1 MTTIYNPLQG
11 SHVKAVGAVAKKLVK
26 ACENKEVVLLP
37 EDVQKLKIKYAL
49 TVPPM
54 DKDLLEILYWQ
65 LAKENR
71 LGLFA
76 ENLPAVH
83 SMARLALE
91 AEKQID
97 VMNESTMANYYFI
110 NSRLTII
117 KQIFKNLTDPDT
129 GSVSELRDLLQKKTE
144 KMRLKLFDK
153 GHNPPP
159 IGYKPTIADILAA
172 QNPAAPAAPVK
183 PPVAHVKPP
192 AAPAAPPAPSP
203 EKKAPPALAK
213 PKPVDPNI
221 VAVNVTLKTKTA
233 NKEYLAELKQNIEEL
248 ENKGYNVDKLEKD
261 IAKDDFV
268 KHAVEAHIQALKFK
282 LKTYKKLSEYKWQA
296 GGGCGKCKKGKMGV
310 KQTGGFFGEKQGNEI
325 NLNKVITDMSAEIEK
340 QLAELKASKT
350 AVEDKR
356 NALLSI
362 LYDPDNG
369 IATIHGKSRENVR
382 LTMIKI
388 VYMFFK
394 VPEFFFKGFINFMI
408 TGPAGSGK
416 TKIGGVVS
424 HMMKNLGILATKNVT
439 MATKQN
445 MTAEFMGQ
453 SGPKTRKLLAKSIE
467 GVLFIDEAYTLT
479 PCPGTSNSGNSSYSE
494 EAVGELINFIDKFVG
509 CMVVIVA
516 GYKQKMY
523 DCFLAF
529 NEGMA
534 RRFPRTVDLLNYTS
548 DDLYEMFHSFLA
560 DSVDVDKVLDKK
572 QLGYIKGI
580 IAALNENGVFT
591 NQAGDM
597 LNLSKTVGE
606 DAVLY
611 SGEYNNPMIKLS
623 FKKFCSSKGVA
634 IDF

>member
-1 MTTIYNPLQG
+1 
-11 SHVKAVGAVAKKLVK
+11 
-26 ACENKEVVLLP
+26 
-37 EDVQKLKIKYAL
+37 
-49 TVPPM
+49 
-54 DKDLLEILYWQ
+54 
-65 LAKENR
+65 
-71 LGLFA
+71 
-76 ENLPAVH
+76 
-83 SMARLALE
+83 
-91 AEKQID
+91 
-97 VMNESTMANYYFI
+97 
-110 NSRLTII
+110 
-117 KQIFKNLTDPDT
+117 
-129 GSVSELRDLLQKKTE
+129 
-144 KMRLKLFDK
+144 
-153 GHNPPP
+153 
-159 IGYKPTIADILAA
+159 
-172 QNPAAPAAPVK
+172 
-183 PPVAHVKPP
+183 
-192 AAPAAPPAPSP
+192 
-203 EKKAPPALAK
+203 
-213 PKPVDPNI
+213 
-221 VAVNVTLKTKTA
+221 
-233 NKEYLAELKQNIEEL
+233 
-248 ENKGYNVDKLEKD
+248 
-261 IAKDDFV
+261 
-268 KHAVEAHIQALKFK
+268 
-282 LKTYKKLSEYKWQA
+282 
-296 GGGCGKCKKGKMGV
+296 
-310 KQTGGFFGEKQGNEI
+310 
-325 NLNKVITDMSAEIEK
+325 MSAEIEK
-340 QLAELKASKT
+340 QLAEHKASKT
-350 AVEDKR
+350 AIEDKR

-369 IATIHGKSRENVR
+369 IATLRGKSRENVR
-382 LTMIKI
+382 MNMIKI

-479 PCPGTSNSGNSSYSE
+479 PCPGVGNSGNSSFSE

-534 RRFPRTVDLLNYTS
+534 RRFPRTIDLLNYTG

-580 IAALNENGVFT
+580 IVALNENGIFT

-611 SGEYNNPMIKLS
+611 SGEYNTQMIKLS

>member
-1 MTTIYNPLQG
+1 MDTIYNPLTG
-11 SHVKAVGAVAKKLVK
+11 SHVKINGAVAKKLVK
-26 ACENKEVVLLP
+26 ACANKEVVLLP
-37 EDVQKLKIKYAL
+37 EDVKKLKVKYAL
-49 TVPPM
+49 DVPPM
-54 DKDLLEILYWQ
+54 DFALLQILYQQ
-65 LAKENR
+65 LGKT
-71 LGLFA
+71 LLFA
-76 ENLPAVH
+76 ENSPNIE
-83 SMARLALE
+83 SMVKLALE
-91 AEKQID
+91 GEKLEAEASMK
-97 VMNESTMANYYFI
+97 NYY
-110 NSRLTII
+110 
-117 KQIFKNLTDPDT
+117 NLNLNLGIVNIVIRMHNDLGIADKGTMP
-129 GSVSELRDLLQKKTE
+129 ELLALLQKNAE
-144 KMRLKLFDK
+144 KMRAKLVEMGF
-153 GHNPPP
+153 NPPP
-159 IGYKPTIADILAA
+159 VGHKPSKAIAPAA
-172 QNPAAPAAPVK
+172 PVAHVAPAAPAAPVK
-183 PPVAHVKPP
+183 
-192 AAPAAPPAPSP
+192 
-203 EKKAPPALAK
+203 KAPPALVK
-213 PKPVDPNI
+213 PKPVDLNI
-221 VAVNVTLKTKTA
+221 VAVNVTLKTKAA

-261 IAKDDFV
+261 IAQDDFV
-268 KHAVEAHIQALKFK
+268 QHAVDAHIQALKFK

-296 GGGCGKCKKGKMGV
+296 GGGKAV
-310 KQTGGFFGEKQGNEI
+310 KQTGGFGEQKSNEI

-340 QLAELKASKT
+340 QLAQHKASKT
-350 AVEDKR
+350 AIEDKR

-369 IATIHGKSRENVR
+369 IATLRGKSRENVR
-382 LTMIKI
+382 MNMIKI

-479 PCPGTSNSGNSSYSE
+479 PCPGVGNSGNSSFSE

-534 RRFPRTVDLLNYTS
+534 RRFPRTIDLLNYTG

-560 DSVDVDKVLDKK
+560 DSVDVDKVLDRR

-580 IAALNENGVFT
+580 IVALNENGIFT

-611 SGEYNNPMIKLS
+611 SGEYNNSMIKLS

>member
-1 MTTIYNPLQG
+1 MDTIYNPLTG
-11 SHVKAVGAVAKKLVK
+11 SHVKINGAVAKKLVK
-26 ACENKEVVLLP
+26 ACANKEVVLLP
-37 EDVQKLKIKYAL
+37 EDVKKLKVKYAIDF
-49 TVPPM
+49 PPM
-54 DKDLLEILYWQ
+54 DLALLQILYQQ
-65 LAKENR
+65 LGKT
-71 LGLFA
+71 LLFA
-76 ENLPAVH
+76 GNLPNVETMVKQA
-83 SMARLALE
+83 LEGEKLE
-91 AEKQID
+91 AEASMKNYDDLNLNLRIVSIVIRMHND
-97 VMNESTMANYYFI
+97 LGIADKGTM
-110 NSRLTII
+110 
-117 KQIFKNLTDPDT
+117 P
-129 GSVSELRDLLQKKTE
+129 ELLALLQKKAE
-144 KMRLKLFDK
+144 KMRAKLVEMGF
-153 GHNPPP
+153 NPPP
-159 IGYKPTIADILAA
+159 VGHKPSKAT
-172 QNPAAPAAPVK
+172 APVA
-183 PPVAHVKPP
+183 PVVPVAPV
-192 AAPAAPPAPSP
+192 APV
-203 EKKAPPALAK
+203 KKAPPALVK
-213 PKPVDPNI
+213 PKPVDLNV
-221 VAVNVTLKTKTA
+221 VAVNVTLKTKAA

-268 KHAVEAHIQALKFK
+268 QHAVDAHIQALKFK

-296 GGGCGKCKKGKMGV
+296 GGGKAV
-310 KQTGGFFGEKQGNEI
+310 KQTGGFGEQKNNEI

-350 AVEDKR
+350 AIEDKR

-369 IATIHGKSRENVR
+369 IATLRGKSRENVR

-479 PCPGTSNSGNSSYSE
+479 PCPGAGNSGNSSFSE

-534 RRFPRTVDLLNYTS
+534 RRFPRTIDLLNYTG

-560 DSVDVDKVLDKK
+560 DSVDVDKVLDRR

-611 SGEYNNPMIKLS
+611 SGEYNNSMIKLS
-623 FKKFCSSKGVA
+623 FKKFCSSKGLA